1 MGTLLK
7 ERVWFRAAFYAVTGA
22 SMLIPMF
29 LAVPATI
36 FIAASTLLQ
45 FKSGNL
51 VSAISCTQQHTFEAL
66 S

>member
-1 MGTLLK
+1 MGTLK
-7 ERVWFRAAFYAVTGA
+7 EQVWFGAAIYAASGA

-36 FIAASTLLQ
+36 FIAASTLEQ

-51 VSAISCTQQHTFEAL
+51 VSAISCTQQHTFGAL
-66 S
+66 R